1 LFIIIII
8 INIITAITISIISA
22 IKIIISTLI
31 ICMIAYA
38 KARSYTAVSNL
49 LKLQPRDASLVVRAD
64 SVVLEAAKTSN
75 HFKKYSA
82 SLSRLSPPSSSS
94 SSSAEETRVIDLD
107 LVQKGD
113 VLKVFPGDRIPTDG
127 FVLSGSSFVDE
138 SMITGESVAV
148 LKNKGD
154 AVFGS
159 TVNQNGCVYICVTA
173 LACDSTLAQIVKV
186 SILMMMMM
194 MMMMMMTIL
203 MLSVCLSIHSW

>member
-1 LFIIIII
+1 
-8 INIITAITISIISA
+8 
-22 IKIIISTLI
+22 
-31 ICMIAYA
+31 M
-38 KARSYTAVSNL
+38 
-49 LKLQPRDASLVVRAD
+49 
-64 SVVLEAAKTSN
+64 
-75 HFKKYSA
+75 
-82 SLSRLSPPSSSS
+82 
-94 SSSAEETRVIDLD
+94 IDLD

-194 MMMMMMTIL
+194 MRLI
-203 MLSVCLSIHSW
+203 

>member
-1 LFIIIII
+1 
-8 INIITAITISIISA
+8 
-22 IKIIISTLI
+22 
-31 ICMIAYA
+31 MIAYA

-64 SVVLEAAKTSN
+64 SVVLEAAKTST

-82 SLSRLSPPSSSS
+82 SLSRLSSSSSS

-194 MMMMMMTIL
+194 MRIIMLVMMIFLITMMIMMMTIL
-203 MLSVCLSIHSW
+203 LLSVCLFIHSW

>member
-1 LFIIIII
+1 
-8 INIITAITISIISA
+8 
-22 IKIIISTLI
+22 
-31 ICMIAYA
+31 MIAYA

-64 SVVLEAAKTSN
+64 SVVLEAAKTST

-82 SLSRLSPPSSSS
+82 SLSRLSSSASSS

-194 MMMMMMTIL
+194 MKKLIMLVMMIFLITMMMMNIL

>member
-1 LFIIIII
+1 
-8 INIITAITISIISA
+8 
-22 IKIIISTLI
+22 
-31 ICMIAYA
+31 MIAYA

-64 SVVLEAAKTSN
+64 SVVLEAAKTST

-82 SLSRLSPPSSSS
+82 SLSRLSSPSSSSPS

-186 SILMMMMM
+186 SILMMTMMIMMMMMRLIMIFLIMMIMIMMM
-194 MMMMMMTIL
+194 MMMMMNDDDHHAV
-203 MLSVCLSIHSW
+203 VCLSIHSW

>member
-1 LFIIIII
+1 
-8 INIITAITISIISA
+8 
-22 IKIIISTLI
+22 
-31 ICMIAYA
+31 MIAYA

-64 SVVLEAAKTSN
+64 SVVLEAAKTST

-82 SLSRLSPPSSSS
+82 SLSRLSSSSSS

-194 MMMMMMTIL
+194 MRIIMLVMMIFLITMMIMMMTIL
-203 MLSVCLSIHSW
+203 LLSVCLSVYP

>member
-1 LFIIIII
+1 
-8 INIITAITISIISA
+8 
-22 IKIIISTLI
+22 
-31 ICMIAYA
+31 MIAYA

-82 SLSRLSPPSSSS
+82 SLSRLSSSPSSSS
-94 SSSAEETRVIDLD
+94 SSSLSSSAEETRVIDLD

-194 MMMMMMTIL
+194 MMMMTIL
-203 MLSVCLSIHSW
+203 MLSVCLSVYP